1 MQEPKKGGE
10 SYDERIEYWE
20 RKPGM
25 SQLKTLVPN
34 IKGRVAMIFTDEFVS
49 KLKPRIESLTIPC
62 RAKVGQIAPVS
73 VKIPKGP
80 TGISPS
86 DIKFFHA
93 VKITSTKIMK
103 GQIEITAP
111 KVILQEGDLVGPSEA

>member
-1 MQEPKKGGE
+1 
-10 SYDERIEYWE
+10 
-20 RKPGM
+20 M
-25 SQLKTLVPN
+25 SQLKNLVPH
-34 IKGRVAMIFTDEFVS
+34 IKNRVAMIFTDEFVS
-49 KLKPRIESLTIPC
+49 NLKPRIESLTIPC
-62 RAKVGQIAPVS
+62 RAKVGQVSPVA
-73 VKIPKGP
+73 VTIPKGP

-111 KVILQEGDLVGPSEA
+111 KSILSVGDVVGPSEA